1 MSNPYSNIFR
11 IAATKL
17 RPLLLI
23 LSLIVLYRGHQQPGG
38 GFIGGLMAASAYI
51 LYALAFN
58 SAEARRKLP
67 LSTSALLGT
76 GLAVILVSG
85 LLSVLAGEPFMTGMW
100 TTLHLPFGQELH
112 LGTPVLFDAG
122 VYLAVIGVLL
132 TIMFDIIDIE

>member
-100 TTLHLPFGQELH
+100 ATVHLPFGQALH

-132 TIMFDIIDIE
+132 TIMFDIIEIE